1 MLVGKHQVTTIML
14 NELYP
19 ELAVT
24 IGAYKE
30 LTVKIGVDSTL
41 AVFHRQVKKVKRRGR
56 LIMPY

>member
-1 MLVGKHQVTTIML
+1 ML